1 MLISRANA
9 FPMWTAPGPSS
20 VVEQNDMT
28 PPFASTFTDSDHTSP
43 PIISITW
50 SKPLG
55 NNIVDCSNSLSV
67 SMIVFTP
74 IFFSLSILCT
84 DDVTATIVQCRCLRS
99 WMTKSPTPPVAP
111 VTSTVLF
118 FLTPARRIRW
128 CAVVPASVIA
138 QAECTGIPSG
148 NLKRL
153 VTGTRTY
160 SAYPPQIVRPIV
172 PPASH
177 ICSLPF
183 RHWLQEPQNIHGYT
197 TTKSPFLIR
206 ILESFSILCTVPT
219 ISEPST

>member
-1 MLISRANA
+1 MRFSGSKA
-9 FPMWTAPGPSS
+9 FPMWTVPGPSS
-20 VVEQNDMT
+20 VVEQNDML
-28 PPFASTFTDSDHTSP
+28 PPFAKTFTDSDHISP
-43 PIISITW
+43 PIMSITW

-55 NNIVDCSNSLSV
+55 NNLVDCSTNLSVLIIVSTPICLSLSP
-67 SMIVFTP
+67 F
-74 IFFSLSILCT
+74 CA
-84 DDVTATIVQCRCLRS
+84 DDVTATIVQCICLRS

-118 FLTPARRIRW
+118 SRTPARRIRW

-148 NLKRL
+148 NLTRL